1 MACWKCS
8 AELHGAKKFCG
19 QCGAAVAAP
28 GVDPFASTVQPNARP
43 QAPVAPVAPGSAPG
57 SSVASPGSSIGSPS
71 VGAAS
76 VGAASVGA
84 PSVGAPS
91 VGTPRS
97 RVSPLASSAMEF
109 SSAVRE
115 LVVAADAQAAV
126 VAAPAGTLQMQQVPP
141 RPAPVPPAPA
151 AVAKPPSVAPP
162 PAAAAPVDPLGP
174 GAAVRVRWSNGQKY
188 PGTVWQVHGTQV
200 LVAFGDGQRHWVE
213 ASFVERA

>member
-19 QCGAAVAAP
+19 HCGAAVAAP

-43 QAPVAPVAPGSAPG
+43 QAPVAPGSAPG
-57 SSVASPGSSIGSPS
+57 SSAASPGSSIG
-71 VGAAS
+71 AAS
-76 VGAASVGA
+76 VGATSVGA
-84 PSVGAPS
+84 PSVGA
-91 VGTPRS
+91 PRS

-115 LVVAADAQAAV
+115 IIVAADAQAAV
-126 VAAPAGTLQMQQVPP
+126 VAPPAGTVQMQQVPP
-141 RPAPVPPAPA
+141 RPAPVPPAPVA
-151 AVAKPPSVAPP
+151 AGVAKPPSVAPP
-162 PAAAAPVDPLGP
+162 PAGSAAAAGPLGP
-174 GAAVRVRWSNGQKY
+174 GTAVRVRWSNGQKY
-188 PGTVWQVHGTQV
+188 PGTIWQVHGTQV